1 MEEGWGLTHDDQNLW
16 ASDGTARIF
25 KIDPQTFT
33 VQQVINVKTKE
44 GKDVHYINELE
55 HVDNHIYGNV
65 LPQNIIIKID
75 KSTGTVEKVWS
86 FEELHKMQVEY
97 NQKNQ
102 VKHWDSMNNVMNGIA
117 YRKSSNTFFVT
128 GKNWNYIFEVQLS

>member
-44 GKDVHYINELE
+44 GKEVHYINELE

-102 VKHWDSMNNVMNGIA
+102 IKHWDSMNNVMNGIA